1 MDRPGYGFAKRSKVI
16 QKKLEQMITSY
27 ILQRKQLV
35 NVFVLIDI
43 RHGFMTV
50 DREFIDWLGRSG
62 IPFSIVFTKA
72 DKLSVTKVTPSVEG
86 YMESLK
92 NTWEELPPYF
102 VTSSEKKIGR
112 DSVLDYI
119 DNINTRLKEN
129 E

>member
-1 MDRPGYGFAKRSKVI
+1 
-16 QKKLEQMITSY
+16 
-27 ILQRKQLV
+27 
-35 NVFVLIDI
+35 
-43 RHGFMTV
+43 MTV

-92 NTWEELPPYF
+92 STWEELPPYF